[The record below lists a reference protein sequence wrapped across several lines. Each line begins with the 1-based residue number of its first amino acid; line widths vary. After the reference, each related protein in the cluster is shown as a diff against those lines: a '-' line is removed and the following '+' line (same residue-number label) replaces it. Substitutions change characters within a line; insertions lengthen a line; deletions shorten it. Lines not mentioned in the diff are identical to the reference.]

1 MKGNRQK
8 GGTST
13 PMMRQYLSIKG
24 QHPDAILFF
33 RMGDF
38 YEMFMEDAVLA
49 ADVLKIALT
58 SRDKGK
64 QNAVP
69 MCGIPFHAAEG
80 YLNKLVQAGHK
91 VAICEQVEDPG
102 KAKGLVKREV
112 VRVVT
117 PGTAVEEALLEASEP
132 SYLAAVLQSDAG
144 VGLALV
150 DVSTGDFRLTQ
161 ISGDNARMEFG
172 AALAQ
177 FSPREILLPTDA
189 QAPDFTA
196 HLTRLDGYRFQPDV
210 AEEALKDFFGV
221 KTLAGFGIESMSLAV
236 GAAGAALSYLEEV
249 HPSGLKH
256 IAGIRSLAADEG
268 LVLDEI
274 TLKNLEIVEP
284 MHGPGREGSL
294 FNLMDST
301 VTPQGARRLRE
312 VLVRPLRDPAAVGS
326 RLDLVQE
333 LVNDPVLRSQI
344 RRVLRKISDVPRILS
359 RISSGTGS
367 PRDMAALRNTLQELP
382 VLRNL
387 LSELDSDLGENIW
400 NGMHEMKDLRDLLV
414 QAVVEEPA
422 VSLREGG
429 VIREGYDN
437 DLDELRAMARDGRSF
452 ISSLEARERELTQ
465 IPSLKV
471 GFNRVFGYYLEVTN
485 AHKDLVPDHFIRK
498 QTLVNAERFITQ
510 ELKEMEDSILSAQ
523 ERMLRKER
531 ELFEGLGEKVLEHI
545 SDLQE
550 TGSALADSD
559 LYCSLA
565 ELAHN
570 SGYCR
575 PVMLENDPERR
586 ISITAGRHPVLES
599 LDLGENFVPNDAYL
613 DSTDSRLMVITG
625 PNMAGKSTYMRQVAL
640 IVLMAQ
646 TGSFVPA
653 SEAIISPVDR
663 IFTRIGASDILT
675 RGLSTFMVEMV
686 ETAGIV
692 NNATADSLII
702 LDEIG
707 RGTSTFD
714 GISIAWATAEY
725 LLEGPGKGCRTMFAT
740 HYHELTELPLEKEGV
755 RNCNVAIREWGS
767 RLVFLRRVQEGPAD
781 QSYGIQVAR
790 LAGLPEKVVQ
800 RAKDILENLE
810 ESALDRRGRP
820 VIVSGQLKDTPQ
832 ADLQEEKQP
841 QMSLFTGR
849 RQLMEEL
856 SELDLDMMTPI
867 EALNFL
873 TDLKKRFGGHEE

>member
-1 MKGNRQK
+1 MMK
-8 GGTST
+8 
-13 PMMRQYLSIKG
+13 QYLSIKG

-38 YEMFMEDAVLA
+38 YEMFMDDAVHA
-49 ADVLKIALT
+49 AGILKIALT

-64 QNAVP
+64 EDAVP
-69 MCGIPFHAAEG
+69 MCGVPYHAAEG

-91 VAICEQVEDPG
+91 VAICEQVEDPA
-102 KAKGLVKREV
+102 KARGLVKREV
-112 VRVVT
+112 TRVVT
-117 PGTAVEEALLEASEP
+117 PGTAVEDALLEASEP
-132 SYLAAVLQSDAG
+132 SYLAAVIQSGTDA
-144 VGLALV
+144 GLALV
-150 DVSTGDFRLTQ
+150 DVSTGDFRLAQ
-161 ISGDNARMEFG
+161 MSGDDAPMELL

-177 FSPREILLPTDA
+177 FAPREMLLPMDA
-189 QAPDFTA
+189 EAPETKS
-196 HLTRLDGYRFQPDV
+196 HLTRLDGYRFQTDL
-210 AEEALKDFFGV
+210 AEEALKHFFGV
-221 KTLAGFGIESMSLAV
+221 KTLAGFGIESMALAV
-236 GAAGAALSYLEEV
+236 GAAGAAISYLEEV
-249 HPSGLKH
+249 HPAGLKH
-256 IAGIRSLAADEG
+256 IAGIRPIAALEG

-284 MHGPGREGSL
+284 MHGSGREGSL
-294 FNLMDST
+294 FNLLDGT

-312 VLVRPLRDPAAVGS
+312 VIVRPLRDPAVIDA

-333 LVNDPVLRSQI
+333 LVDDPVLRGRI
-344 RRVLRKISDVPRILS
+344 RLALRKVSDVHRILS
-359 RISSGTGS
+359 RISSGTAS
-367 PRDMAALRNTLQELP
+367 PRDMAALRDTLQELP
-382 VLRNL
+382 HLRGL
-387 LSELDSDLGENIW
+387 LSELDSDLGEEVW
-400 NGMHEMKDLRDLLV
+400 SRMHEIDDLRDILV
-414 QAVVEEPA
+414 RAVVDIPA
-422 VSLREGG
+422 ATMKDGG
-429 VIREGYDN
+429 VIREGYDS
-437 DLDELRAMARDGRSF
+437 DLDELRALARDGKSF
-452 ISSLEARERELTQ
+452 ISSLENREREQTK

-523 ERMLRKER
+523 ERMLRRER
-531 ELFEGLGEKVLEHI
+531 DLFQGLGGKVLEHI
-545 SDLQE
+545 SALQE
-550 TGSALADSD
+550 TGTSLADSD
-559 LYCSLA
+559 LFCSLA

-575 PVMLENDPERR
+575 PVILENDPERR
-586 ISITAGRHPVLES
+586 ISITGGRHPVLES
-599 LDLGENFVPNDAYL
+599 LDLGENFVPNDVFL

-646 TGSFVPA
+646 AGSFVPA

-663 IFTRIGASDILT
+663 IFTRIGASDVLT
-675 RGLSTFMVEMV
+675 RGLSTFMVEMI

-692 NNATADSLII
+692 NNVSADSLVI
-702 LDEIG
+702 LDAIG

-767 RLVFLRRVQEGPAD
+767 RLVFLRKVREGPAD
-781 QSYGIQVAR
+781 RSYGIQVAR

-800 RAKDILENLE
+800 RASAILENLE
-810 ESALDRRGRP
+810 ETALDRKGRP
-820 VIVSGQLKDTPQ
+820 VIVAGQTKAPPYL
-832 ADLQEEKQP
+832 DLQSDQEP
-841 QMSLFTGR
+841 QMNLFSERGK
-849 RQLMEEL
+849 LMEEL
-856 SELDLDMMTPI
+856 AKADLNSMTPI
-867 EALNFL
+867 EALNFMMR
-873 TDLKKRFGGHEE
+873 LKKRFSSREV